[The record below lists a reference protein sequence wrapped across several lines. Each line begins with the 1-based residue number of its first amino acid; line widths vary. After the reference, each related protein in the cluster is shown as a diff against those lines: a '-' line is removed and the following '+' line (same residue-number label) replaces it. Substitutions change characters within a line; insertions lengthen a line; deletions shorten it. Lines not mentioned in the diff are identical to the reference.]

1 MCECI
6 VEMLDYWK
14 DLAVKNGFSGLK
26 IASQRFE
33 KPEDNYQAYNYL
45 DYHIEYQPDYD
56 KCHYKNADKLT
67 FKFKEIC

>member
-1 MCECI
+1 MYCRNVGLLE
-6 VEMLDYWK
+6 
-14 DLAVKNGFSGLK
+14 GFGCKEWFFRIK

-56 KCHYKNADKLT
+56 KCHYKMR
-67 FKFKEIC
+67 IS